1 MSDPPEIVMIRLFR
15 PDADVP
21 PLVALL
27 NTIAAGD
34 MTGAVFDE
42 AAVRSQ
48 LTWLG
53 HDPARDRWVAE
64 ALDDSS
70 QLIGHAWVFAQSP
83 QRSILYAA
91 VHPAWR
97 RQGIGSA
104 LLARAVAR
112 ASEMGAS
119 QIVSATRA
127 GGVAS
132 DAFLRRHG
140 FRPAG
145 HARTLTAAATVPIPE
160 PAWPPGYS
168 LRTLAEVG
176 DLNVW
181 TEACNRCYADM
192 WGHRENTE
200 PATAEHLAEL
210 MRTYPD
216 AFDPAGI
223 FLLFAPDASLAGV
236 CSGRVEGGE
245 AGGATIRVI
254 DSPGV
259 APAHRHL
266 GLQRPLVLA
275 CLRWLNGLAPGDYR
289 LETWGDS
296 EEAVA
301 IYRELGFVVEDDTV
315 EYLQQPIADGRS

>member
-1 MSDPPEIVMIRLFR
+1 MSNPSEIVRIRLFR

-21 PLVALL
+21 LLVALL

-53 HDPARDRWVAE
+53 HDPARDRWVAD
-64 ALDDSS
+64 APGDGNLI
-70 QLIGHAWVFAQSP
+70 IGHAWVFAQSP
-83 QRSILYAA
+83 QRAILYAA

-97 RQGIGSA
+97 RKGVGSA
-104 LLARAVAR
+104 LLAQAIGRAR
-112 ASEMGAS
+112 EMGVS

-127 GGVAS
+127 GRAEA

-140 FRPAG
+140 FLPAG
-145 HARTLTAAATVPIPE
+145 HARTLIAAASLPIPE
-160 PAWPPGYS
+160 PAWPPGYM
-168 LRTLAEVG
+168 LRTLAEAG
-176 DLNVW
+176 DLNLW
-181 TEACNRCYADM
+181 AEACNHCYADM
-192 WGHRENTE
+192 WGHRENNE
-200 PATAEHLAEL
+200 PATAEYLAEL
-210 MRTYPD
+210 LRAYPD

-223 FLLFAPDASLAGV
+223 FLLLAPDGSPSGV
-236 CSGRVEGGE
+236 CAGRAEGGE
-245 AGGATIRVI
+245 GGGASTRVI
-254 DSPGV
+254 DSPGI
-259 APAHRHL
+259 APAHRQL

-275 CLRWLNGLAPGDYR
+275 CLRWLSGLRAGDYR

-296 EEAVA
+296 EAAVA

-315 EYLQQPIADGRS
+315 EYLQQPMTDA